1 MKKKLILSLA
11 TIMIFALA
19 VATFAYV
26 RGTASGTSA
35 ASCCCCSGDSC
46 PDMKKDADGKVVAG
60 SHENCCGD
68 ADSCPMIKKDAAGKQ
83 VAGGGHSCCCC
94 GDGESCPMKDKA
106 AAATVTAVSNES
118 AITTVSTEDAKNG
131 ETAEC
136 PMMKKGDGSAM
147 EMKHGHHH
155 MMKDGNSCSCSCCDH
170 NKEKRDAPV
179 GDV

>member
-1 MKKKLILSLA
+1 
-11 TIMIFALA
+11 
-19 VATFAYV
+19 
-26 RGTASGTSA
+26 
-35 ASCCCCSGDSC
+35 
-46 PDMKKDADGKVVAG
+46 
-60 SHENCCGD
+60 
-68 ADSCPMIKKDAAGKQ
+68 
-83 VAGGGHSCCCC
+83 
-94 GDGESCPMKDKA
+94 MKDKA